1 MGTAGL
7 TAHGQSTI
15 LRQMFLERAFDSGQE
30 RLGDAVL
37 GALRDYA
44 RLPDSERLLR
54 TFNLLGDPALVLPR

>member
-1 MGTAGL
+1 
-7 TAHGQSTI
+7 
-15 LRQMFLERAFDSGQE
+15 MFLERAFYSGQE

-44 RLPDSERLLR
+44 RLPDAGRLLR